1 LGSDSIIDLLR
12 RVSTMELL
20 RLHLD
25 LGEIGEVD
33 DTIMKGL
40 AIVLE
45 EQKKLRYLYLD
56 LYDNFGISAE
66 GLELLAG
73 SIEELKELE
82 SISLDFSA

>member
-1 LGSDSIIDLLR
+1 
-12 RVSTMELL
+12 
-20 RLHLD
+20 
-25 LGEIGEVD
+25 
-33 DTIMKGL
+33 MKGL